1 MAVLSGTLVKQFVGK
16 PIRIAFVD
24 GQILDAHLLSFQGAS
39 LWLVRGDEDRFVA
52 LSEVVAVTALAPAA
66 FS

>member
-1 MAVLSGTLVKQFVGK
+1 MAVLSGTLVKQYVGK

-52 LSEVVAVTALAPAA
+52 LSDVAAVSALASMP

>member
-1 MAVLSGTLVKQFVGK
+1 MAVLPGTQVRQLVGK

-24 GQILDAHLLSFQGAS
+24 GQVLDAHLVSFQGAS

-52 LSEVVAVTALAPAA
+52 LTEVAAMTALAPP
-66 FS
+66 SLG

>member
-1 MAVLSGTLVKQFVGK
+1 MAVLSGTLVRQFVGK

-24 GQILDAHLLSFQGAS
+24 GQTLDAHLLSFQGAS

-52 LSEVVAVTALAPAA
+52 LSDVVAVTALAATP